1 MKQTVIGLAGHIDHG
16 KTALVKALTGI
27 NTDYLSEEKKRGMTI
42 DIGFAFL
49 SDNITLID
57 VPGHEKFVKNMMAG
71 VSSIDI
77 ALLVVAADDGIMP
90 QTREH
95 FEILNLLNIPK
106 TVIAINKVDLADAD
120 WLELIELDLIE
131 MCKGTFMED
140 SPIVRVSAEKELGIN
155 ELRKIL
161 IEQSE
166 LATEKNDR
174 GIFRQNVDRVF
185 SKKGYGTVVTG
196 TVNSGKLKVGE
207 KVEIIPGGKMAK
219 VRNLQSHGKEV
230 SLVQLGDRAAIN
242 LKGMEKNDIKRGDQ
256 LATPGFFKSVEQ
268 IGVKIN
274 LLGSCKGP
282 MLQNQ
287 RIRIHIGTRESMAR
301 IALINKK
308 KLDPGDECSALIR
321 FESSMVASKGDKFI
335 IRSYSPVL
343 TIGGGT
349 VLENHIEEKWR
360 IVKDKIQ
367 KLFEQNELQQFVQ
380 LVEQEGANPLT
391 LQKLQIRLGISEDK
405 IHEWIKNEEKIFW
418 LSHKNGKWVLSHQQ
432 WALLIKNLKDHLMN
446 FHKKNPLKSGAQKEE
461 LRQQMKCDDAI
472 LEVLL
477 QSMLKDGTVIQKGK
491 NWLLSSFSIKL
502 NQEDLIIQTNILNL
516 LDREG
521 FTSSSLEQ
529 LSKKMDFSKD
539 KIIRVLNVAEQEGK
553 LLRIDGNLMFTKQNF
568 IVLKDKV
575 LHHFISNDILS
586 IPEFKELAQTSR
598 KYAVPLL
605 EYFDKKKI
613 TYRDGN
619 SRKLFK

>member
-27 NTDYLSEEKKRGMTI
+27 NTDHLSEEKKRGMTI

-49 SDNITLID
+49 TDNITLID

-120 WLELIELDLIE
+120 WLELVELDLIE

-140 SPIVRVSAEKELGIN
+140 SPMVRVSAEKELGIN
-155 ELRKIL
+155 ELRKLL

-166 LATEKNDR
+166 LVPEKNDR

-207 KVEIIPGGKMAK
+207 KVEIIPSGKMTK
-219 VRNLQSHGKEV
+219 VRSLQSHGKEV
-230 SLVQLGDRAAIN
+230 SFVQLGDRAAIN
-242 LKGMEKNDIKRGDQ
+242 LKGIEKNDINRGDQ

-274 LLGSCKGP
+274 LLSSCKSP
-282 MLQNQ
+282 IIQNQ
-287 RIRIHIGTRESMAR
+287 RIRIHLGTRESMAR

-308 KLDPGDECSALIR
+308 KLNPGNECSALIR
-321 FESSMVASKGDKFI
+321 LEAPMVASKGDKFI

-343 TIGGGT
+343 TIGGGI

-367 KLFEQNELQQFVQ
+367 KLSEQNELQQLVQ

-391 LQKLQIRLGISEDK
+391 LQKLQIRLGISDDK

-432 WALLIKNLKDHLMN
+432 WALLIKNLEGHLMN
-446 FHKKNPLKSGAQKEE
+446 FHENNPLKSGVQKEE

-472 LEVLL
+472 LDILL
-477 QSMLKDGTVIQKGK
+477 QSMLKDGMVIQKGK
-491 NWLLSSFSIKL
+491 DWHLASFSIKL
-502 NQEDLIIQTNILNL
+502 SQEDLIIQTNILNL

-539 KIIRVLNVAEQEGK
+539 KIMSVLNVAEQEGK
-553 LLRIDGNLMFTKQNF
+553 LLRIDGNLMFTKRNF

-575 LHHFISNDILS
+575 LHHFLSNDILS
-586 IPEFKELAQTSR
+586 VPGFKELAQTSR

-619 SRKLFK
+619 DRKLVK

>member
-27 NTDYLSEEKKRGMTI
+27 NTDHLSEEKKRGMTI

-49 SDNITLID
+49 TDNITLID

-95 FEILNLLNIPK
+95 FEILNLLNIPR

-120 WLELIELDLIE
+120 WLELVELDLIE

-140 SPIVRVSAEKELGIN
+140 SPMVRVSAEEELGIN

-166 LATEKNDR
+166 LVPEKNDR

-207 KVEIIPGGKMAK
+207 KVEIIPSGKMTK
-219 VRNLQSHGKEV
+219 VRSLQSHGKEV
-230 SLVQLGDRAAIN
+230 SFVQLGDRAAIN
-242 LKGMEKNDIKRGDQ
+242 LKGIEKNDINRGDQ
-256 LATPGFFKSVEQ
+256 LAAPGFFKSVEQ

-274 LLGSCKGP
+274 LLSSCKGP
-282 MLQNQ
+282 IIQNQ
-287 RIRIHIGTRESMAR
+287 RIRIHLGTRESMAR

-321 FESSMVASKGDKFI
+321 LEAPMVASKGDKFI
-335 IRSYSPVL
+335 IRNYSPVF
-343 TIGGGT
+343 TIGGGI

-367 KLFEQNELQQFVQ
+367 KLSEQNELQQLVQ

-391 LQKLQIRLGISEDK
+391 LQKLQIRLGISDDK

-432 WALLIKNLKDHLMN
+432 WALLIKDLEGHLMN
-446 FHKKNPLKSGAQKEE
+446 FHDKNPLKSGVQKEE

-472 LEVLL
+472 LDILL
-477 QSMLKDGTVIQKGK
+477 QSMLKDEMVIQKGK
-491 NWLLSSFSIKL
+491 DWLLASFSIKL
-502 NQEDLIIQTNILNL
+502 SQEDLIIQTNILNL

-539 KIIRVLNVAEQEGK
+539 KIMSVLNVAEQEGK
-553 LLRIDGNLMFTKQNF
+553 LLRIDGNLMFTKRNF

-575 LHHFISNDILS
+575 LHHFLSNDILS
-586 IPEFKELAQTSR
+586 VPGFKELAQTSR

-619 SRKLFK
+619 DRKLVK